1 MLVKK
6 MNETKQETSDEGKQN
21 YWFRDLEESLEI
33 KKINLYYLS
42 WNQPERSDKKI
53 KFITNIMNY
62 NVAK

>member
-33 KKINLYYLS
+33 KK
-42 WNQPERSDKKI
+42 DKLVLFKLESAG
-53 KFITNIMNY
+53 K
-62 NVAK
+62 K